1 MDPMIW
7 VVDDDNSIRF
17 VFEKAL
23 TVNHIHFR
31 IFESGDAALEALKE
45 EHPDVIISD
54 IRMPGT
60 DGLHLIKEVHKIDN
74 NIPVIIMTAHS
85 DLTAAIDS
93 YESGTFEYLPK
104 PFDVDQAIAV
114 IRRAAVHRVNMLRLA
129 EEKNNQQQQPK
140 ILTDEAEIIGKS
152 PAMQEVFKCI
162 GRISKTHLPVLIH
175 GEVGTGRS
183 LVAATLHNHS
193 DRSSNRF
200 ISLNMS
206 SMPQEN
212 IKTELFGDSRQD
224 ISNCALMQA
233 QGGTLFINEIC
244 DMPMDFEIRYWCL

>member
-129 EEKNNQQQQPK
+129 EEKNNQQH
-140 ILTDEAEIIGKS
+140 
-152 PAMQEVFKCI
+152 FKALKCVNGVGNFGGHNDTI
-162 GRISKTHLPVLIH
+162 PSMKDMLRIPNSDAASSVEDCDHGIAGRIMCADFFVLVK
-175 GEVGTGRS
+175 GEQRYVVV
-183 LVAATLHNHS
+183 LVL
-193 DRSSNRF
+193 R
-200 ISLNMS
+200 
-206 SMPQEN
+206 
-212 IKTELFGDSRQD
+212 
-224 ISNCALMQA
+224 
-233 QGGTLFINEIC
+233 
-244 DMPMDFEIRYWCL
+244 